1 LCRHRIYQGRSY
13 PPGATLCP
21 GGVNFSVFSKQ
32 SMSIELPLFDR
43 LDGAKASSV
52 IALDPRLP

>member
-1 LCRHRIYQGRSY
+1 MH
-13 PPGATLCP
+13 
-21 GGVNFSVFSKQ
+21 

-52 IALDPRLP
+52 IALDPRPP